1 MAASPSATAVAPVSQ
16 RGQAGQ
22 ILLVEDDPS
31 VAAMY
36 RYKLESCGY
45 AVRIAETGP
54 SGLTLG
60 LQSPP
65 DLVLL
70 DIGLPEMDGL
80 QVLAA
85 LRADLRTCALP
96 IVILSAYDDPQLIE
110 RGHRLGATDY
120 LVKAQV
126 SPAQVSDAVTRWI
139 SALSAQQSGESAAHS
154 PASVP
159 LLSSATEGEAR

>member
-1 MAASPSATAVAPVSQ
+1 MASSPSATVAAADSQ
-16 RGQAGQ
+16 RGLGRQ
-22 ILLVEDDPS
+22 ILLVEDDAS
-31 VAAMY
+31 LAAMY
-36 RYKLESCGY
+36 RCKLESCGY

-54 SGLTLG
+54 DGLTLG
-60 LQSPP
+60 LQSRP

-85 LRADLRTCALP
+85 LRADLRTRALP

-126 SPAQVSDAVTRWI
+126 SPAQVSDAVARWI
-139 SALSAQQSGESAAHS
+139 AELSAQQSRESAAHS

-159 LLSSATEGEAR
+159 VLSPDRGGEAR

>member
-1 MAASPSATAVAPVSQ
+1 MASSPSATVAAADSQ

-45 AVRIAETGP
+45 AVRVAENGP
-54 SGLTLG
+54 TGLTQG

-85 LRADLRTCALP
+85 LRADLRTRALP
-96 IVILSAYDDPQLIE
+96 IVILSAYDDPELIE
-110 RGHRLGATDY
+110 RGRRLGATDH
-120 LVKAQV
+120 LVKAHV
-126 SPAQVSDAVTRWI
+126 SPAQVSDAVARWI
-139 SALSAQQSGESAAHS
+139 AALSAQQSRESAAHS

-159 LLSSATEGEAR
+159 LLSPDLGGEAR